1 MRRYVVLVA
10 YEPGDW
16 EAVSETVR
24 QQYFEAHHA
33 FEEYVDAHGRRISS
47 APLADADTATT
58 IRHGD
63 DGAVTVT
70 DGPFVES
77 VEQVGGYYDI
87 ELPDLDSAIAAA
99 RLLPSS
105 YAVEIRPAITIDG
118 YKSV

>member
-1 MRRYVVLVA
+1 MRRYVVLLA
-10 YEPGDW
+10 YEPGHW
-16 EAVSETVR
+16 ESASEAVR
-24 QQYFEAHHA
+24 QEYFAAHHA

-58 IRHGD
+58 IRHV
-63 DGAVTVT
+63 DGAATVT

-87 ELPDLDSAIAAA
+87 ELPDLDSAIAAG

-105 YAVEIRPAITIDG
+105 YAVELRPAVTIEG
-118 YKSV
+118 YESI

>member
-1 MRRYVVLVA
+1 VRRYVVLVA
-10 YEPGDW
+10 FNPGQWDV
-16 EAVSETVR
+16 ASEVLR
-24 QQYFEAHHA
+24 QEYLAAHHA
-33 FEEYVDAHGRRISS
+33 FEEYVAVHGHRISS
-47 APLADADTATT
+47 APLAGADTATT

-87 ELPDLDSAIAAA
+87 ELPDLGSAIAAG

-105 YAVEIRPAITIDG
+105 YAVEIRPAVTIDG
-118 YKSV
+118 YEPV